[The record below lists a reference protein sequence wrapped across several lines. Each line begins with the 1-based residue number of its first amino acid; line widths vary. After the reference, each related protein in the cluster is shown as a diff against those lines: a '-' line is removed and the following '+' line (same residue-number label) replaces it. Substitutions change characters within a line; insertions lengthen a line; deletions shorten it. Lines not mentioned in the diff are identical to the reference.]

1 MENNETETVALIT
14 NKLIA
19 FINEMNKWELKN
31 RAISDELSSKEDLT
45 DDDIEKSREVRRN
58 GLEAIYSKYCTERI
72 LKLKSGRMVSLMCS
86 TPPEYAID
94 TQPIE
99 KIERIN
105 KNKYHIYTNQLDGF
119 KHNFRYTIVF
129 KKGEWR
135 FDKKESFSTSE
146 SKWLSRSL

>member
-94 TQPIE
+94 TQP
-99 KIERIN
+99 
-105 KNKYHIYTNQLDGF
+105 
-119 KHNFRYTIVF
+119 F
-129 KKGEWR
+129 KK
-135 FDKKESFSTSE
+135 
-146 SKWLSRSL
+146 

>member
-135 FDKKESFSTSE
+135 FDKKEWFGEEKWE
-146 SKWLSRSL
+146 SMSL

>member
-1 MENNETETVALIT
+1 MENNETETVELIK

-19 FINEMNKWELKN
+19 FIDEMNKWEIYNKKASDRDFSSHKEFDEVTGKIKDKLK
-31 RAISDELSSKEDLT
+31 K
-45 DDDIEKSREVRRN
+45 
-58 GLEAIYSKYCTERI
+58 IYEKYCTERI

-135 FDKKESFSTSE
+135 FDKKESFSISE
-146 SKWLSRSL
+146 NKWLSRSL